1 MEVDPNALER
11 CRWVRVN
18 WKWGQIGGTQ
28 IGIFLRFNPV
38 VTFLSG
44 AIIWFFVI
52 WCAVQADVAN
62 REMSKWMLWITET
75 FTWMYIGTQDV
86 WAIFIVV
93 LYFSKYGKMKLGKPE
108 DKPEFNDL
116 TYFTMLFAAGIG
128 IGLFYFGVAEP
139 IWHYEPG
146 VYGNRYWGRYS
157 DNQRAQDAINLT
169 LFHWGIHGWIVYVV
183 VGLLL
188 AFVSYRKGLPMT
200 IRSCFYPLIGDK
212 IYGWMGDAVD
222 IFSVVCT
229 MFGVCTSL
237 GIGCQQMNN
246 GFRRLNPDIEF
257 STTNQTIIIWAVTAC
272 ATVSVIT
279 GLKIG
284 IRRLSEIC
292 FSLGMFIM
300 MIGLFADETWHIL
313 NVYVQSMGYYI
324 QWIIQLGFHTD
335 AFAQLGNAP
344 DNKQAQRWFNDW
356 TIFYWGWWIAWSPFV
371 GMFIAKISKGR
382 TIREFINGTLTA
394 PILYTFFWFCI
405 FGSAGLKMERDAAV
419 AKINCSSKLGGKDS
433 THSFNGL
440 YRLSCR
446 GKNDMWFDVMEQYGD
461 LGTFLSVMSLISVIL
476 YFVTSSDSGSLVIDC
491 LSANGDAE
499 PPVIQRIFWALTEG
513 ATATALLR
521 AGGAEGLVALQSMSI
536 ASGVPYT
543 ILLCLMCVAL
553 WRAVKME
560 GGDLDPHGPKFT
572 TGLLDVLSSPTKR
585 SAGKVL
591 LAIFA
596 PWYSTGK
603 AAYKI
608 GDRQHKRWVYMLM
621 LAVPFYL
628 WIVLMALEPVVA
640 AISNVAW
647 TVLFIFFSYATSI
660 RYYIREKYKINGNIV
675 EDFFAVMV
683 FYPFAAFQMEHHLE
697 HAYDLDKPVHEIG
710 HALNYNHDDKSDLGY
725 ATPTMS
731 LQDISSK
738 GSHFNPTM
746 SQEGEIQNGHLNWS
760 KTEVI

>member
-1 MEVDPNALER
+1 M
-11 CRWVRVN
+11 
-18 WKWGQIGGTQ
+18 
-28 IGIFLRFNPV
+28 
-38 VTFLSG
+38 
-44 AIIWFFVI
+44 
-52 WCAVQADVAN
+52 
-62 REMSKWMLWITET
+62 
-75 FTWMYIGTQDV
+75 
-86 WAIFIVV
+86 
-93 LYFSKYGKMKLGKPE
+93 
-108 DKPEFNDL
+108 
-116 TYFTMLFAAGIG
+116 
-128 IGLFYFGVAEP
+128 
-139 IWHYEPG
+139 
-146 VYGNRYWGRYS
+146 
-157 DNQRAQDAINLT
+157 T

-300 MIGLFADETWHIL
+300 LIGLFADETWHIL

-446 GKNDMWFDVMEQYGD
+446 GKNDMWFDVMEQYGN

-710 HALNYNHDDKSDLGY
+710 HALNHNHDDKPSLGY

-738 GSHFNPTM
+738 GSHFNPTI
-746 SQEGEIQNGHLNWS
+746 SQEGDIQNGHLNWS

>member
-1 MEVDPNALER
+1 
-11 CRWVRVN
+11 
-18 WKWGQIGGTQ
+18 
-28 IGIFLRFNPV
+28 
-38 VTFLSG
+38 
-44 AIIWFFVI
+44 
-52 WCAVQADVAN
+52 
-62 REMSKWMLWITET
+62 
-75 FTWMYIGTQDV
+75 
-86 WAIFIVV
+86 
-93 LYFSKYGKMKLGKPE
+93 
-108 DKPEFNDL
+108 
-116 TYFTMLFAAGIG
+116 
-128 IGLFYFGVAEP
+128 
-139 IWHYEPG
+139 
-146 VYGNRYWGRYS
+146 
-157 DNQRAQDAINLT
+157 
-169 LFHWGIHGWIVYVV
+169 
-183 VGLLL
+183 
-188 AFVSYRKGLPMT
+188 
-200 IRSCFYPLIGDK
+200 
-212 IYGWMGDAVD
+212 MGDAVD

-560 GGDLDPHGPKFT
+560 EGDLDPHGPKFT

-710 HALNYNHDDKSDLGY
+710 HALNHNHDDKPGLGY

-738 GSHFNPTM
+738 GSHFNPTI
-746 SQEGEIQNGHLNWS
+746 SQEREIENGHLNWS